1 MALLQTQR
9 TAQTVLCSSFAVNFA
24 NGDTM
29 ANVNG
34 KVVPINTSTAADS
47 VFEIIKLPVG
57 AVILGVGIEINTSTS
72 ATAYASVGTRA
83 APYAFI
89 TNANLNNTPTRV
101 ESSAAGSANATAGI
115 QTSGENLVLTLA
127 NSGGSQVGAFVVD
140 VRYYVLNRAC
150 EVIGA

>member
-9 TAQTVLCSSFAVNFA
+9 TAQTVLCASFAVNFA

-34 KVVPINTSTAADS
+34 KVVPINTSTLADS

-57 AVILGVGIEINTSTS
+57 AVILGVGIDINTTTSTP
-72 ATAYASVGTRA
+72 AYASVGTRA
-83 APYAFI
+83 APTAFI
-89 TNANLNNTPTRV
+89 TTTSLNSSPTRV

-127 NSGGSQVGAFVVD
+127 NGGGSSVGAFVVD